1 MVQIILLKYASI
13 SHTSPLHCSS
23 SFAFSSSNTKQS
35 NKSNLMSS
43 YTSTIIITGG
53 TSGLGY
59 NASLI
64 LAQQNP
70 DSLVIVSSRKDSPTS
85 ASSINKTLNQKN
97 AVFVPLDL
105 ANLSNIRAFASIFS
119 QNKYPP
125 IKALLLNAALQFP
138 EGLHFTDDGIEKTFG
153 VTHVGHALLY
163 HLLTP
168 HFADNA
174 RVVITASGTHDP
186 AQKTGLPDAVYI
198 SAELLAH
205 PTGEWATMKNG
216 LQRYATSKL
225 TNILWT
231 YALHHH
237 LEASNSAQSP
247 KKKITINAMDP
258 GLMPGTSLVRDW
270 KIFNYIPNFV
280 WFTIIP
286 LLIPLAR
293 KLVDPNIHT
302 PKESGAALAKLATGS
317 EFEGVSGKYFEGNK
331 EIKSSV
337 DSYKVESQEDLWTW
351 TVENVSNGEEEKA
364 KFSAGR

>member
-1 MVQIILLKYASI
+1 M
-13 SHTSPLHCSS
+13 
-23 SFAFSSSNTKQS
+23 
-35 NKSNLMSS
+35 S
-43 YTSTIIITGG
+43 YTSTIIVTGG

-70 DSLVIVSSRKDSPTS
+70 DSLIIVSSRKDSPTS

-105 ANLSNIRAFASIFS
+105 ANLSNIRAFASTFS

-153 VTHVGHALLY
+153 ITHVGHALLY

-198 SAELLAH
+198 SAEMLAH

-231 YALHHH
+231 YALHRH
-237 LEASNSAQSP
+237 LENSNSASNSAQSP
-247 KKKITINAMDP
+247 SKKITINAMDP

-270 KIFNYIPNFV
+270 KIFSYIPNFV

-293 KLVDPNIHT
+293 KLVNPNIHS

-317 EFEGVSGKYFEGNK
+317 EFEGVSGKYFEGNR
-331 EIKSSV
+331 EIESSV
-337 DSYKVESQEDLWTW
+337 DSYKVEFQEDLWRW
-351 TVENVSNGEEEKA
+351 TVENVSNGEEERA
-364 KFSAGR
+364 KFDIGR